1 MTPFLELIPIYR
13 KKIEKLKIMF
23 YNFYTKLIN
32 MKTYKHLFNQGFT
45 FNGKDYSLKSY
56 IQNYYNLVQDIL
68 NGEHGKVPSPETLT
82 NMFMSTVYTEYDNMP
97 ISVKTNK
104 LYKELGDIYVLTNK
118 DKHGLNMA
126 LKRISKHMNKEVD
139 IRG

>member
-1 MTPFLELIPIYR
+1 MFYTFHT
-13 KKIEKLKIMF
+13 KLK
-23 YNFYTKLIN
+23 N
-32 MKTYKHLFNQGFT
+32 MKTYKHLFTQGFT
-45 FNGKDYSLKSY
+45 FNGKDYSLRSY

-82 NMFMSTVYTEYDNMP
+82 KMFMSTVYTEYDNMP

-126 LKRISKHMNKEVD
+126 LKRISKHMNKKVD
-139 IRG
+139 IRV